1 MNYDFTKNSNFQNSN
16 FLNSSYVIID
26 IPDDFI
32 FIHKFNELS
41 KNGER
46 VFEENEFYDKLIQF
60 NLMDWFEKI
69 NNYGSSKNYWEQF
82 YVDALRSNIYINNN
96 YLYDPNLL
104 KEKFKNLDEDKRNL
118 IWILCSQTA
127 YVIPYELLSKDIV
140 SRGYYLTEISTKD
153 SDYHN
158 INKKMI
164 IKISECKKK
173 NYFVIKNSKIL
184 RIFKF
189 KENNDITIALV
200 NFELEFNIN
209 YPENSFMR
217 IEFRPVYS

>member
-1 MNYDFTKNSNFQNSN
+1 MNYNFARNSN
-16 FLNSSYVIID
+16 FLHSSYVIID

-32 FIHKFNELS
+32 FIHKFDELS
-41 KNGER
+41 KSKEPI
-46 VFEENEFYDKLIQF
+46 FEENEFYDKLVQF
-60 NLMDWFEKI
+60 NLMDWYKKI
-69 NNYGSSKNYWEQF
+69 NDCGNSKNYWEQF

-96 YLYDPNLL
+96 YLNDPKQLRDRFND
-104 KEKFKNLDEDKRNL
+104 LDETKLNL

-140 SRGYYLTEISTKD
+140 NRGYYLTEISTRD

-173 NYFVIKNSKIL
+173 NYFVIKNSKML
-184 RIFKF
+184 RIFKLVND
-189 KENNDITIALV
+189 KDITIALV
-200 NFELEFNIN
+200 NFELEFNISH
-209 YPENSFMR
+209 PENSFMR
-217 IEFRPVYS
+217 LDFRPIYEK